1 MTDVTNDQREKLT
14 TLVSEAMQAEEA
26 PAARESLAGVDPREL
41 FCQNWDTVRSV
52 LIYIRD
58 HFPVPIPG
66 IVKTAISVLIR
77 IGDGAH
83 AILCGG

>member
-1 MTDVTNDQREKLT
+1 MTTVTNDQRAQLT
-14 TLVSEAMQAEEA
+14 ALVSEAMQAEGA
-26 PAARESLAGVDPREL
+26 PATTRALVDVDPREL
-41 FCQNWDTVRSV
+41 FCHNWDTVRSV